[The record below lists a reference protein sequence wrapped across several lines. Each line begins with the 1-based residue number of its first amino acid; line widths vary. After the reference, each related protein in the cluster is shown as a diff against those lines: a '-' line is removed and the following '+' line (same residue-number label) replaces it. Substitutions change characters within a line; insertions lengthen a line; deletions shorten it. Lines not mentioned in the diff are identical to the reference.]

1 MRIVKIG
8 FRPATQVS
16 GQHQIDAITGAEIEV
31 SLPFLRRNVF
41 VGVGFVRPVYKKRMM
56 SDQYPA
62 PIHNPYNI
70 IQPKE
75 YILLIIN

>member
-8 FRPATQVS
+8 FHPATQVS

-41 VGVGFVRPVYKKRMM
+41 VGVGFVRPVYK
-56 SDQYPA
+56 
-62 PIHNPYNI
+62 NG
-70 IQPKE
+70 
-75 YILLIIN
+75 